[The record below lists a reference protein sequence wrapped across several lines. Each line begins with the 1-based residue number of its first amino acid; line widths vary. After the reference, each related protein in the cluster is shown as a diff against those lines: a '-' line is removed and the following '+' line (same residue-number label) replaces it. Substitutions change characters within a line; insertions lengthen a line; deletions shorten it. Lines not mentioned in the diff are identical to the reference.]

1 MNGNVNANPPVA
13 PAPLRFGDIPEA
25 HLDRA
30 LDHAALVFH
39 EILDEDERA
48 GQRTF
53 LKRCERVGAYEG
65 EQLVGL
71 LAAHPLQLS
80 VPGGQLPCAG
90 VTYVSVVP
98 THRRRGVLTGMLDEL
113 WRRCAAAGRPLAAL
127 WASEAAIYGRFG
139 FGPATRLQTVEI
151 ESSRPLDLRVT
162 PDPRPLRLIPA
173 ADAPALIGPLY
184 EANRTERAGRHTRDA
199 YWWREVVLPEKVEN
213 DDELGPPRV
222 VVLDP
227 DQPAGYAVYRIRD
240 TGGDTPDTVQL
251 IELEAETPAAAAA
264 LWRYLADIDLT
275 TKVRAWGRPADDVL
289 PLISGDRDQV
299 RVVGEFPALWVRLT
313 DVRAA
318 LTTRSW
324 AAPVDLVLDVRDPA
338 IPANEGRFR
347 LTTDT
352 KTCTYEQ
359 VTDPADLSV
368 DVRELGAC
376 YLGDTRLV
384 HLLRAGLVTEHTPGA
399 ARVLDDAL
407 HTEYLPF
414 TTDGF

>member
-1 MNGNVNANPPVA
+1 MRPVNANSPVA
-13 PAPLRFGDIPEA
+13 PAALRFGEIPEA

-39 EILDEDERA
+39 ESYDEDARV
-48 GQRTF
+48 GHRTF
-53 LKRCERVGAYEG
+53 LKRCERVGAYDG

-71 LAAHPLQLS
+71 LAAVPLQLS

-90 VTYVSVVP
+90 VTFVSVAP
-98 THRRRGVLTGMLDEL
+98 THRRRGVLTGMLGEL
-113 WRRCAAAGRPLAAL
+113 WRLCAAAGRPLAAL

-139 FGPATRLQTVEI
+139 FGPGTQLQTVEI
-151 ESSRPLDLRVT
+151 DSVRPLDLRVT

-173 ADAPALIGPLY
+173 ADAPALVGPLY
-184 EANRTERAGRHTRDA
+184 EANRAERAGRLARDA
-199 YWWREVVLPEKVEN
+199 YWWREIVLPEKAED

-222 VVLDP
+222 VVLGADP
-227 DQPAGYAVYRIRD
+227 PAGYAVYRVRD
-240 TGGDTPDTVQL
+240 SGGDTPDTVQL
-251 IELEAETPAAAAA
+251 IELEAETAAVAAA
-264 LWRYLADIDLT
+264 LWKYLADIDLT
-275 TKVRAWGRPADDVL
+275 GRVRTYGRPADDVL

-299 RVVGEFPALWVRLT
+299 RVVGESPALWIRLA

-318 LTTRSW
+318 LTARSW
-324 AAPVDLVLDVRDPA
+324 AAPVDLVLDIRDAA

-347 LTTDT
+347 LTTDA
-352 KTCTYEQ
+352 KTCTCEP

-368 DVRELGAC
+368 DIRELSAC
-376 YLGDTRLV
+376 YLGGTRLV
-384 HLLRAGLVTEHTPGA
+384 HYLRAGLITEHTPGA